1 VGARVLTPR
10 LGEVPTTAER
20 LLVVE
25 RLLAEALARI
35 EVLEAARDADDA
47 VDGPAPQALPPNWV
61 SIKVAA
67 AFVGRSESALL
78 KAIKRHPDGVRWWRY
93 DRGRLFADI
102 DRLPWPQVRTR
113 T

>member
-1 VGARVLTPR
+1 MTTTAPR
-10 LGEVPTTAER
+10 LGERPTTAER
-20 LLVVE
+20 VDLLE
-25 RLLAEALARI
+25 HQLAEALARI
-35 EVLEAARDADDA
+35 EALESARDADDQ
-47 VDGPAPQALPPNWV
+47 VDGPVPQTLPPNWV
-61 SIKVAA
+61 PIKKAA
-67 AFVGRSESALL
+67 ARVGRSESALL

>member
-1 VGARVLTPR
+1 MVTTTNR
-10 LGEVPTTAER
+10 LGTAPTLREDLDR
-20 LLVVE
+20 
-25 RLLAEALARI
+25 ALALIASLTERI
-35 EVLEAARDADDA
+35 AVLEAARDVDDQ
-47 VDGPAPQALPPNWV
+47 VDGPTPAPLPANWV

-67 AFVGRSESALL
+67 ELVGRSESALL

-102 DRLPWPQVRTR
+102 DRLPWPPVRTR